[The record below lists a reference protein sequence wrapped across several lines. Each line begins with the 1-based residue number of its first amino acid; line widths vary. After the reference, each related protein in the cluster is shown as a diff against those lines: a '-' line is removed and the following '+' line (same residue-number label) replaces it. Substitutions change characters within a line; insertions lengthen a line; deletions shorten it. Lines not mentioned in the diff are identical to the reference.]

1 MLQELLI
8 KNKESNF
15 WTAEWMRCDTRRV
28 GNSSFMDQEPFA
40 EIKELLSSLKGSKQE
55 RAGASH
61 IRSNPPS
68 PRTMGQRQSAT
79 VHEGFKSN
87 YSPAMCFHLTSRT
100 GVLPGG
106 GLFFFSPASLSSE
119 LRCRG
124 VITIVNYWWI
134 VTVPWLEQH
143 TTHT

>member
-1 MLQELLI
+1 
-8 KNKESNF
+8 
-15 WTAEWMRCDTRRV
+15 MRCDTRRD

-68 PRTMGQRQSAT
+68 PRTMGHRQSAT

-124 VITIVNYWWI
+124 VITIVNY
-134 VTVPWLEQH
+134 
-143 TTHT
+143 